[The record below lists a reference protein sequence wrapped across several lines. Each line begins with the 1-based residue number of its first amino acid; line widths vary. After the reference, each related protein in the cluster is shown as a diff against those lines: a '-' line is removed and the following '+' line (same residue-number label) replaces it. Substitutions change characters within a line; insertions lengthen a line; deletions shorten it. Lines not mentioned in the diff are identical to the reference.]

1 MFIGYARVSTISQNL
16 DMQIQ
21 ALEKAGCE
29 KIYAEKITGSGIERP
44 VYQEMKEF
52 LRDGVD
58 TIVVYKLDRLGRS
71 LKHLIVEIQEFQQRG
86 IGFKSLQEHID
97 TTSSGGK
104 LFFHIFA
111 AMAEFERDLIRERTQ
126 AGLAAARARGRM
138 GGRPSKLNE
147 AKILAIRRLYADK
160 NNQIGDICQMFGISK
175 ATLYRVVKLEKFL
188 LNNALID
195 NSSKTL

>member
-1 MFIGYARVSTISQNL
+1 
-16 DMQIQ
+16 MQIQ
-21 ALEKAGCE
+21 ALERAGCE
-29 KIYAEKITGSGIERP
+29 KIYSEKITGSGVERP
-44 VYQEMKEF
+44 VYQEMKGF

-58 TIVVYKLDRLGRS
+58 TVVVYKLDRLGRS
-71 LKHLIVEIQEFQQRG
+71 LKHLIAEIQEFQQRG

-138 GGRPSKLNE
+138 GGRPSKLTE
-147 AKILAIRRLYADK
+147 AKILAIRKLYADK
-160 NNQIGDICQMFGISK
+160 NNQISDICQMFDISK
-175 ATLYRVVKLEKFL
+175 ATLYRVVKV
-188 LNNALID
+188 
-195 NSSKTL
+195 SKSASHVT